1 MMHTAMLILASAGFA
16 LLVVSIAIV
25 ASLWEDQ

>member
-1 MMHTAMLILASAGFA
+1 MQTAMLILASAGFT

>member
-1 MMHTAMLILASAGFA
+1 MHTAMLILACAGYA